1 MPANLQERI
10 ETVETK
16 TDSLE
21 KVLGQLIASVNG
33 FVIRTEESNKKFK
46 EDIRADT
53 KKFKEEVRADT
64 KKFKEEVSAD
74 TRELKAEMKTF
85 KDEILADTK
94 KFKEDISADTRE
106 LKAEMKTFKDEI
118 RADTKELKADIRK
131 MNKKWGELSNKMGTM
146 VEDMVAPNIPTII
159 GKYFGDSDLSFF
171 GIRIKTLR
179 DEERGTNREF
189 DVIAVSKKNFYV
201 VEVKSNPKPEDVKK
215 FIEML
220 PDLGKYFPDSGGKK
234 IIPVFSGLYIREDLL
249 RHLTRNRI
257 YAMGFGEDT
266 MNLLNFDAVSELRKQ
281 FPD

>member
-1 MPANLQERI
+1 MPANPK
-10 ETVETK
+10 ETPETK

-21 KVLGQLIASVNG
+21 NILEQFIATANRL
-33 FVIRTEESNKKFK
+33 VIRMEESN
-46 EDIRADT
+46 
-53 KKFKEEVRADT
+53 EE
-64 KKFKEEVSAD
+64 
-74 TRELKAEMKTF
+74 F
-85 KDEILADTK
+85 KDEIR
-94 KFKEDISADTRE
+94 ADTRE

-146 VEDMVAPNIPTII
+146 VEDIVAPNIPTII

-220 PDLGKYFPDSGGKK
+220 PDLGKYFPAA
-234 IIPVFSGLYIREDLL
+234 
-249 RHLTRNRI
+249 NR
-257 YAMGFGEDT
+257 
-266 MNLLNFDAVSELRKQ
+266 
-281 FPD
+281 